1 MEKIDNVNVY
11 TLLVEKDG
19 SIIHC
24 SDNLREF
31 LKLDPINHKLSTF
44 LASETYEYIR
54 KMMLE
59 CIFTN
64 NEISDDVESFNR
76 IFRVNISPVL
86 DDKMSVKYLLLTVYD
101 ITRNK
106 KIEEEIE
113 ALKTKLEESNSIKSV
128 FLSNMSHELRTPM
141 NAIIG
146 FSDILLIG
154 DNKDQYDRFLK
165 SINSNAKHLDELLNN
180 ILDSSRLESKEF
192 DLLYEKFSI
201 NDLFDDLLDI
211 FEDVNYKKNLDFV
224 KLEFIKKEDIK
235 IVSDYLRLKQV
246 LFNIISNAIKFTEKG
261 FIRISYEVVNDFI
274 TIKIEDTGIGMEE
287 NKLQYIFD
295 RFWQCDSSS
304 TKKYKGTG
312 LGLSISKKIIE
323 LLEGKIW
330 VNSTF
335 GKGTTFYIKLHLGDD
350 VIHEIIHK
358 NKINFS
364 GKSVL
369 IIDEL
374 PINYSL
380 LGMYLNSLNINIISA
395 YSTVEAIEKYKK
407 QKSKIDLIFLDINL
421 PDEEFLEFIQK
432 LKKIGK
438 SKIVSKSSK
447 YHNKL
452 IDYYL
457 QKPINK
463 DELLLLLNKI
473 WQK

>member
-11 TLLVEKDG
+11 TLLIEKD
-19 SIIHC
+19 STIIHC
-24 SDNLREF
+24 SDNLRIY

-44 LASETYEYIR
+44 LTNETYEYVR

-59 CIFTN
+59 CLFTN
-64 NEISDDVESFNR
+64 KEISDDVELFNR
-76 IFRVNISPVL
+76 FFRVNISPVL
-86 DDKMSVKYLLLTVYD
+86 DEMTVKNLLLTVYD

-113 ALKTKLEESNSIKSV
+113 TLKTKLEESNSIKSV

-146 FSDILLIG
+146 FSDILLSG

-224 KLEFIKKEDIK
+224 KLEFLKKEDIK

-261 FIRISYEVVNDFI
+261 FIRISYEVVNDVI
-274 TIKIEDTGIGMEE
+274 TIKIEDTGIGIEE
-287 NKLQYIFD
+287 SKLQYIFE

-312 LGLSISKKIIE
+312 LGLSISKKIIA

-350 VIHEIIHK
+350 VKHEIIHK

-395 YSTVEAIEKYKK
+395 YSTGEAIQKYKK

-421 PDEEFLEFIQK
+421 PDDEFHEFIQK
-432 LKKIGK
+432 FKKIGK

-447 YHNKL
+447 HHNKL

-463 DELLLLLNKI
+463 DELLSLLNKV